1 MFQHYLIGI
10 TIQLHRIVCNWCKPL
25 FCSGFYI
32 NVSELRENYA
42 KLYRYFSKHY
52 WITRQNSIEL
62 LRLFLKTLS
71 DYRTKLYLQF
81 TLQFLKTLSDYT
93 TNLYRSILRYNFSK
107 RYNFGLQQ
115 NSMDLIY
122 SKTLSTKLY
131 RSNATI
137 LLIQVQFPKTQQL
150 IDFKM
155 QSKRNKFDRFQNAT
169 IWNRN
174 RDISDHEILL
184 VDNKAWIQFWRKAP
198 CAAIVAI
205 LLIKVQKNNATLTH
219 TAKTT

>member
-93 TNLYRSILRYNFSK
+93 TNLYRSILRYNFA
-107 RYNFGLQQ
+107 LQQ
-115 NSMDLIY
+115 KSMDLIY

-131 RSNATI
+131 RSNAFKFKCNFPRRNNWSISKCNPSATN
-137 LLIQVQFPKTQQL
+137 LIDSKTQQ
-150 IDFKM
+150 F
-155 QSKRNKFDRFQNAT
+155 
-169 IWNRN
+169 
-174 RDISDHEILL
+174 EI
-184 VDNKAWIQFWRKAP
+184 
-198 CAAIVAI
+198 AIETFRI
-205 LLIKVQKNNATLTH
+205 TKSC
-219 TAKTT
+219 